1 MGEHERL
8 PSGYV
13 VKLKSLLSS
22 CSGRSVSSCREVPPT
37 SKQACKL
44 STMANRLFLLVL
56 VALLFS
62 DGFATNIRCY
72 SCTPILGV
80 NCSQFESDLE
90 AKNSLKKYEV
100 ECKEKEVCYKNVRN
114 GETFM
119 RTSDQTLMLIYA
131 HRRVAFASPICVTA
145 PTATNSALQRLF
157 LGFWLAF
164 VTCGSNPFN

>member
-13 VKLKSLLSS
+13 VKLKSLMGS

-119 RTSDQTLMLIYA
+119 RTCGPDIDA
-131 HRRVAFASPICVTA
+131 DICT
-145 PTATNSALQRLF
+145 PEGCICQSNL
-157 LGFWLAF
+157 
-164 VTCGSNPFN
+164 CNGSNSNQFSAAALIFGLLVGVRNMWL